1 MDYKYNKA
9 DRFADI
15 GDGLQVH
22 YNERGEGE
30 AVVFLHGGGQGSGG
44 WTNWKLNL
52 DHFAKEGFRAIA
64 PDAIGYGLSSKP
76 EDAVYSIDFLSE
88 TLKRLLDTLGIDKVT
103 LVGNSMGGATAI
115 KFAQDNPGRMNKLV
129 VMAPAGIGPIERY
142 RDMPAIQMIFK
153 LGQEGGAITKDK
165 IARLLTELAYDDS
178 LVDDQLLE
186 ERLEVALMQPP
197 AVFKTLRIDDLSPRL
212 PELKMPFFILWGRDD
227 GACPVESG
235 LEILKATENS
245 KFLAFSKC
253 GHWVQAE
260 KADEFNKLCVD
271 FLRS

>member
-1 MDYKYNKA
+1 
-9 DRFADI
+9 
-15 GDGLQVH
+15 
-22 YNERGEGE
+22 
-30 AVVFLHGGGQGSGG
+30 
-44 WTNWKLNL
+44 
-52 DHFAKEGFRAIA
+52 
-64 PDAIGYGLSSKP
+64 
-76 EDAVYSIDFLSE
+76 
-88 TLKRLLDTLGIDKVT
+88 
-103 LVGNSMGGATAI
+103 
-115 KFAQDNPGRMNKLV
+115 MNKLV

-153 LGQEGGAITKDK
+153 LGQEGGGITKEK
-165 IARLLTELAYDDS
+165 IARLLTELAYDDA

-186 ERLEVALMQPP
+186 ERLEVALTQPP

-260 KADEFNKLCVD
+260 KADEFNQLCVD
-271 FLRS
+271 FLRG